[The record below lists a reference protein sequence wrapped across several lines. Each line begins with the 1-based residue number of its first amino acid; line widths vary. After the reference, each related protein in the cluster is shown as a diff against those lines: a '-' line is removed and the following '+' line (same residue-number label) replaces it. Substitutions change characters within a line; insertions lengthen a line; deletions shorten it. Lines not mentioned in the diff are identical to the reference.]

1 MEASRQRLG
10 WGAGLASLVVLVA
23 ILASVQHAADVEEPV
38 VEEQGD
44 LNHQGHVFTM
54 LHNMAALQA
63 FCKHIGSV
71 RKRAVMPCPA
81 GATHPCCTERQLK
94 MAKMQG
100 SAPTNFNWADPSS
113 WSGSKGSAATHLAH
127 KAAMSGMSSPG
138 AASAWQTTAPAPA
151 PMMMA
156 QQAPPQQ
163 PMYPQA
169 PQQPMYAQQLPQ
181 QGYYPHLLPGQAGVP
196 EGGAVAAQQYQ
207 EPYAPQ
213 QMPPQQQMAA
223 PYGNYV
229 APEQGPA
236 MAPQQP
242 VYQQQPMYEPMYPQ
256 QQMYQQAP
264 PMQPQGYPQPAGYAA
279 QPMAPQGYAQP
290 PV

>member
-1 MEASRQRLG
+1 MKA
-10 WGAGLASLVVLVA
+10 WTAAGLLSLVVA
-23 ILASVQHAADVEEPV
+23 AAFLASVQNAADVQEPIIEE
-38 VEEQGD
+38 EGD
-44 LNHQGHVFTM
+44 MNHQGHVFTM

-71 RKRAVMPCPA
+71 RKRTVMPCPP

-100 SAPTNFNWADPSS
+100 SQPTNFNWADPSS

-138 AASAWQTTAPAPA
+138 AAAAWQSTAPAPA
-151 PMMMA
+151 PPMMA
-156 QQAPPQQ
+156 QQ
-163 PMYPQA
+163 PMYPQQPMYQQP
-169 PQQPMYAQQLPQ
+169 PQQPMYAQQPPPQ

-207 EPYAPQ
+207 EPYAG
-213 QMPPQQQMAA
+213 QQMAA

-229 APEQGPA
+229 APQQGPA

-242 VYQQQPMYEPMYPQ
+242 VYQQPMYEPMYAQPQ
-256 QQMYQQAP
+256 QQMYQQ
-264 PMQPQGYPQPAGYAA
+264 PMQGYPPPQQPMGYPQQA
-279 QPMAPQGYAQP
+279 PMAPQEYAP
-290 PV
+290 PQA